1 LSSDQEIAAIQE
13 LITQYK
19 HERSTLL
26 IGDAGIL
33 SINQNI
39 ELMYKQVESL
49 QRQIES
55 QQRQIESQ
63 QRQVINQIESQQR
76 QAINQRIIDN
86 NGNGSSGISYIFR
99 NFVVK

>member
-1 LSSDQEIAAIQE
+1 MWSNFFLSSDQEIAATQE

-19 HERSTLL
+19 HERSTLPK
-26 IGDAGIL
+26 GDAGIL
-33 SINQNI
+33 SINQNL
-39 ELMYKQVESL
+39 ELMYNKMEFL

-55 QQRQIESQ
+55 LESHQRQL
-63 QRQVINQIESQQR
+63 
-76 QAINQRIIDN
+76 INQRIIDN